1 VIQVTANS
9 WVLNYDELAK
19 RPLLPF
25 LSGVRLHNILQ
36 IKEEPM
42 LNLGAKAPQP
52 REMILDDIFLLRLK
66 LLLHMTKDYL
76 EGRDFS
82 DLRRQIVVDNARHI
96 QIESIELGHL
106 DKAGMTDLN
115 EPSSIFIDHC
125 LYRCANDLAVLMEL
139 MAKGAP
145 FDHQRHKTVQERFEA
160 IRHIQKTAH
169 FAELFPGFV
178 N

>member
-1 VIQVTANS
+1 M
-9 WVLNYDELAK
+9 
-19 RPLLPF
+19 F
-25 LSGVRLHNILQ
+25 
-36 IKEEPM
+36 
-42 LNLGAKAPQP
+42 NLGAKAPRQ

-66 LLLHMTKDYL
+66 LLLCMTQDYL

-106 DKAGMTDLN
+106 DKVEMTDLN
-115 EPSSIFIDHC
+115 GSSSIFIDHC
-125 LYRCANDLAVLMEL
+125 LYRCANDLAVLMEI
-139 MAKGAP
+139 MAKGEP
-145 FDHQRHKTVQERFEA
+145 LDHQRHKTLQERFEA

-169 FAELFPGFV
+169 FAELFPGLV